1 MLRSHL
7 YVAILLKIIFLS
19 VVLSIGFLDD
29 QIEVFE
35 NDSLVEICVGASY
48 PVDFNLTLEYEEFL
62 ARGKGGGRGTEGGR
76 VRVKGG
82 GEEVSMKERI
92 ISK

>member
-1 MLRSHL
+1 M
-7 YVAILLKIIFLS
+7 
-19 VVLSIGFLDD
+19 SIGFLDD

-35 NDSLVEICVGASY
+35 NDGLVEICVGASY

-62 ARGKGGGRGTEGGR
+62 ARGKGGGRREEG

-92 ISK
+92 ISKWRGGFIGTF